1 MKIAATSN
9 SRSLDDVIEPRFG
22 RCRYYLI
29 VETDTLD
36 FEAIENPSIS
46 LVGGAGIQSA
56 QLMADKGVTNVLTG
70 NCGPNAYQTLN
81 AAGINIIVGC
91 SGIIRE
97 VIQQFK
103 EGNLTGA
110 TQPNAQAHA
119 GVGVSSGRQQ
129 YSNPTF
135 SQGLGRGMGQGMG
148 LGRGMGRGMGK
159 GMGGGTG
166 QGIGFNQENYP
177 GPQVSNQRGTGA
189 TTDEELNMLK
199 QQTVMLNQQIQ
210 QIQDQIRE
218 LEKKKNR
225 RIRQA

>member
-1 MKIAATSN
+1 MRFNKQLGGTMKIAATSN

-22 RCRYYLI
+22 RCHYYLI

-135 SQGLGRGMGQGMG
+135 SQGLGRGMG
-148 LGRGMGRGMGK
+148 K

-189 TTDEELNMLK
+189 ITDEELNMLK

-225 RIRQA
+225 

>member
-1 MKIAATSN
+1 LRFNKQLGGTMKIAATSN

-22 RCRYYLI
+22 RCHYYLI

-135 SQGLGRGMGQGMG
+135 SQGLGRGMG
-148 LGRGMGRGMGK
+148 K

-189 TTDEELNMLK
+189 ITDEELNMLK

-225 RIRQA
+225 